1 MGTGAVASAIALD
14 DSPTTSTAPHEA
26 SRQMGQGSCADLLA
40 LVGTTP
46 HSARAMTGAQRAPGC
61 RRRWQ
66 VFKTISILTPSQC
79 LRDLEHS
86 EHIVTQ

>member
-26 SRQMGQGSCADLLA
+26 SRQMGQGSRADLLA

-66 VFKTISILTPSQC
+66 VFKNL
-79 LRDLEHS
+79 DFF
-86 EHIVTQ
+86 